1 MSVLSADGTVGV
13 YDLKTHLS
21 EVLNEVE
28 AGRQVTVTRHGHPI
42 VRLSPV
48 STPTKEQ
55 RRQAIEE
62 IKALRKTLK
71 PLPPGVTIESLYK
84 EGRV

>member
-1 MSVLSADGTVGV
+1 MSALADDGTIGV

-21 EVLNEVE
+21 AVLEEVI
-28 AGRQVTVTRHGHPI
+28 AGRQVTITRHGHPI
-42 VRLSPV
+42 AQLSPAAA
-48 STPTKEQ
+48 PTREQ

-62 IKALRKTLK
+62 IRDIAKTAK
-71 PLPPGVTIESLYK
+71 PLPVGVTIESLYK